1 MSKLYEVYKRK
12 KEEDSTK
19 HYLFPSGM
27 FYLFLDEDARKMSE
41 KLNLKLTPLNQ
52 EIQKCGFP
60 MQSLKKYELLLKEKK
75 IEYEVVEE
83 QPKYKELYFFDK
95 KLVQLLKKIKKINLD
110 EISYKESY
118 LVLEKLK
125 GMME

>member
-1 MSKLYEVYKRK
+1 MSKLYEMYKRK

-27 FYLFLDEDARKMSE
+27 FYLFLDEDAREMSE

-60 MQSLKKYELLLKEKK
+60 MQSLEKYEILMKEMD
-75 IEYEVVEE
+75 YEVVAE

-95 KLVQLLKKIKKINLD
+95 KLVQLLKKIKKMDLD